1 MIIDKEDQAFARF
14 LAIVTTNKV
23 QLNEDFNETMG
34 YTYST
39 LPLTSS
45 ATHRAVQGNEN
56 LGDNS
61 YPQSPFSKR
70 CYAVGQKDYSAY
82 WLRLLGHRIHRI
94 GR

>member
-1 MIIDKEDQAFARF
+1 MRLENKDQAFMRF

-34 YTYST
+34 YAYST

-45 ATHRAVQGNEN
+45 ASHRAVQGNEN

-70 CYAVGQKDYSAY
+70 CYAVAQKDYTVY

-94 GR
+94 GK